1 MDNPEIGMAYTHM
14 KKINLTLVG
23 LDRNAY
29 SLLRAFQRQAR
40 KEGWTKDEIDE
51 VINRAKS
58 GNFSYLLA
66 TLCDHCNEA
75 DPRDVGTPM
84 KKISWISG
92 AILTLLILVVVAIG
106 MKQW

>member
-1 MDNPEIGMAYTHM
+1 MTHT
-14 KKINLTLVG
+14 KKVNLTLVG
-23 LDRNAY
+23 LGSNAS

-51 VINRAKS
+51 VINKAK
-58 GNFSYLLA
+58 GVNYSYLLA

-84 KKISWISG
+84 KKFYWISG
-92 AILTLLILVVVAIG
+92 AILTVLILVVVALG